1 MLMHIHVN
9 YRFQTLNK
17 KSMSMWIALA
27 FFMLVGVLAS
37 ATPSNLR
44 ETLSYSMWSWQHHTI
59 LHPHLMVV
67 AQWQR

>member
-1 MLMHIHVN
+1 
-9 YRFQTLNK
+9 
-17 KSMSMWIALA
+17 MWIALA